1 MPRNTMSCVLFMS
14 MYHCIHFLINSIG
27 HLNSLTLKGWL
38 IYLAYILDKERERE
52 RERKKKKEK
61 KRERI
66 IYDSSETLNIYSQL
80 L

>member
-27 HLNSLTLKGWL
+27 HLNSLTFKGWL
-38 IYLAYILDKERERE
+38 IYFRILDKERERE
-52 RERKKKKEK
+52 RKEKKEK